1 LITLSA
7 VLRDFIDQIRLLF
20 SFLYVDIV
28 LHKDQK
34 HNRHHLIFDREFL
47 CEYFK
52 NGFILGLMRCL
63 ITCRSETYDS
73 EYDKQV
79 NLKIEKRKSLPF
91 ILLDLFKNSL
101 QASIV
106 LLENYRVSC
115 TLTNFLQKW

>member
-1 LITLSA
+1 
-7 VLRDFIDQIRLLF
+7 
-20 SFLYVDIV
+20 
-28 LHKDQK
+28 
-34 HNRHHLIFDREFL
+34 
-47 CEYFK
+47 
-52 NGFILGLMRCL
+52 MRCL